1 METLIWDLRSW
12 IPSIEGLHNLSGLRL
27 SSAPMRGP
35 LPLVVTS
42 ANLLSASRKACGK
55 AETLGDDPE
64 IEKKNHIEDAF

>member
-1 METLIWDLRSW
+1 
-12 IPSIEGLHNLSGLRL
+12 
-27 SSAPMRGP
+27 MRGP